1 MSRERDRILGYTS
14 SGIHKDELEMT
25 LGRYLNRRDG
35 SQGQNKTYLIALKL
49 AQCAFLNKRGQT
61 TPILLFDDNFDKLD
75 ASRGEQII
83 KLVSE
88 NGFGQI
94 FITDT
99 NRKYLDEIL
108 LAMNHDYALFRV
120 ERGEVQPMEE

>member
-1 MSRERDRILGYTS
+1 M
-14 SGIHKDELEMT
+14 
-25 LGRYLNRRDG
+25 
-35 SQGQNKTYLIALKL
+35 
-49 AQCAFLNKRGQT
+49 
-61 TPILLFDDNFDKLD
+61 
-75 ASRGEQII
+75 EQII

-108 LAMNHDYALFRV
+108 LAMNHDYALFLNPEYTELAYKRIG
-120 ERGEVQPMEE
+120 GEI